1 MKQITAKIGAGLV
14 VLILGTP
21 LSLWAQAGSSGMAF
35 LRLGPSARG
44 IAMGDATSGWTTGA
58 EAVYYNP
65 AGLFPQNGSA
75 QLMLAHREWIQDTRM
90 EYLASAI
97 PIGDASAIGF
107 SVSALS
113 VSEIEIR
120 TTPGPPDATFTARN
134 LSVGASYAVRLGED
148 LRAGA
153 TAKFLYEKILVDEAS
168 GFAFDLGARWKAPS
182 SNISVGAMLANL
194 GRMSSLRSDQ
204 TKLPALLRV
213 GPASTFDFESLHS
226 EALVAADLLYIIPD
240 SRAYLNIGGEFVY
253 DGTVAV
259 RSGYQIGS
267 GARGYTGGIGVRYG
281 IIQVDYAYA
290 PLSYD
295 LGDTHTIGILLRF

>member
-1 MKQITAKIGAGLV
+1 MKQITAIIVA

-21 LSLWAQAGSSGMAF
+21 VSLRAQAGSSGMAF
-35 LRLGPSARG
+35 LKLGPSARG
-44 IAMGDATSGWTTGA
+44 TAMGDATSAWVTGA

-65 AGLFPQNGSA
+65 AGLLSEHGSA

-107 SVSALS
+107 SVSSLS
-113 VSEIEIR
+113 VSDIEIR

-134 LSVGASYAVRLGED
+134 LSLGASYALQLGED
-148 LRAGA
+148 LRAGT

-168 GFAFDLGARWKAPS
+168 GFAFDLGAQWKVPS
-182 SNISVGAMLANL
+182 SNVSVGAMLANL
-194 GRMSSLRSDQ
+194 GNMSSLRSDR
-204 TKLPALLRV
+204 TKLPALFRV
-213 GPASTFDFESLHS
+213 GPASTFQLESFHS
-226 EALVAADLLYIIPD
+226 EALVAADLLYVIPD

-267 GARGYTGGIGVRYG
+267 GARGYTGGIGLRYG
-281 IIQVDYAYA
+281 VIQVDYAYV
-290 PLSYD
+290 PLSHD